1 MNPAVQRAVVAVT
14 TMMAT
19 FLVVLDVTIANVAL
33 DHMRGTLSAGVDE
46 ITWVLTSFLVANAIS
61 LPITGWLTDRLGKKR
76 LFIVATVAFTITS
89 AATGAAPSLAFI
101 VIARFLQGLAG
112 GPLVPLSQA
121 TMMETFPAAPRGM
134 AMAIWGIGIMFAPIS
149 GPTLGGW
156 ITDNWSW
163 RWVFY
168 INVPV
173 GAGAVVLAWLF
184 VPGAATERRAGRRVD
199 VPGLVL
205 LVVGVSAL
213 QFVLDRGQREDW
225 FASLLIVALTAV
237 AAVALVALVV
247 RELHAE
253 EPVVDLRVLRHPT
266 FAVATAAMFVISIAF
281 YGIMVLSPLYTQIM
295 MGYTAMLAGLVL
307 APGGLSTLVTMPI
320 AGALLNRVDPRWII
334 VAGCALNAYAMY
346 LMATL
351 TLEASYWHVMLPRL
365 VQGLGIGL
373 TFVPLSTVALAAIPM
388 REMGHASGLF
398 NFIRTVAGS
407 IGIAAMAT
415 MLERGAQ
422 VHQARLAPHVSLYD
436 PGVWDRVHALA
447 ALFASRGAD
456 AATAERQAW
465 AHLYGVVQREALS
478 LSFIDNFWR
487 LAWIF
492 AAVIPFV
499 LLLGR
504 RPRLGE
510 PARDADRPAAI
521 VEA

>member
-1 MNPAVQRAVVAVT
+1 MNGALRRAIVAVT

-19 FLVVLDVTIANVAL
+19 FLCILDVTIANVAL

-46 ITWVLTSFLVANAIS
+46 VTWVLTSFLVANAIS
-61 LPITGWLTDRLGKKR
+61 LPITGWLTDLLGRKR

-121 TMMETFPAAPRGM
+121 TMIETFPASQRGM
-134 AMAIWGIGIMFAPIS
+134 AMAIWGIGIMFAPII

-173 GAGAVVLAWLF
+173 GAAAVLLAWLF
-184 VPGAATERRAGRRVD
+184 VPDSSTERPAVRRVD

-205 LVVGVSAL
+205 LVVGVAAL

-225 FASLLIVALTAV
+225 FASSLIVGLTAV

-247 RELHAE
+247 RELSAE

-266 FAVATAAMFVISIAF
+266 FAVATASMFVMSIAF
-281 YGIMVLSPLYTQIM
+281 YGIMVLSPLFTQIL
-295 MGYTAMLAGLVL
+295 MGYTAMLAGMVL
-307 APGGLSTLVTMPI
+307 APGGLATLVTMPI
-320 AGALLNRVDPRWII
+320 AGAVLNRIDPRWII
-334 VAGCALNAYAMY
+334 VTGCAVNAYAMY

-351 TLEASYWHVMLPRL
+351 TMEASYWQIMLPRFI
-365 VQGLGIGL
+365 QGLGIGF
-373 TFVPLSTVALAAIPM
+373 TFVPLSTVALGAVPA
-388 REMGHASGLF
+388 RELGHASGLF
-398 NFIRTVAGS
+398 NFTRTIAGS

-422 VHQARLAPHVSLYD
+422 VHQARLAGHVSLYEPD
-436 PGVWDRVHALA
+436 VWDRVQTLTATFA
-447 ALFASRGAD
+447 ARGAD
-456 AATAERQAW
+456 TVTAEQQTW
-465 AHLYGVVQREALS
+465 AHLYEMVQREALM

-487 LAWIF
+487 LVWIF

-499 LLLGR
+499 LFLGR
-504 RPRLGE
+504 RPPVAE
-510 PARDADRPAAI
+510 PPADVDRHPAIA
-521 VEA
+521 EA